1 MYSLLDMGIF
11 HGYLTLPE
19 CIFLRILVPPIP
31 IPIPRGTILF
41 FAWIAVTIFKDLDH
55 GTKVPNGYGWQ
66 VPHRGKMI
74 RERNCYRFL
83 VVKLQLCK
91 SWLIW
96 NDRQLVKHDLY
107 IYIYIYNYYIYMHI
121 YINSV
126 FFSHDLLQDSLLLKV
141 PWICQQRSWDPEL
154 WVQGFESFN
163 DTLNSMFIAGVPRYE
178 KLLDASWWRLERE
191 MKYFRSPRCE
201 RWLSCF
207 LILAIHVHINIELW
221 ALKTRYLWMF
231 WHNFLEKVIFV
242 WSDVEWD
249 QPLQSPLQLL
259 WKITDSQITT
269 SVHPP
274 SSNLQGPLFTWQR
287 STWGKESSDKALV
300 MIWYNHP
307 ELQCCTLDA
316 LNLDWIYL

>member
-1 MYSLLDMGIF
+1 MDLSTAELRSW
-11 HGYLTLPE
+11 TLSAG
-19 CIFLRILVPPIP
+19 LRILQWHPKFHVHCW
-31 IPIPRGTILF
+31 RASVWKSARCQLMTTWKGDDELNIL
-41 FAWIAVTIFKDLDH
+41 DL
-55 GTKVPNGYGWQ
+55 
-66 VPHRGKMI
+66 
-74 RERNCYRFL
+74 
-83 VVKLQLCK
+83 
-91 SWLIW
+91 
-96 NDRQLVKHDLY
+96 
-107 IYIYIYNYYIYMHI
+107 
-121 YINSV
+121 
-126 FFSHDLLQDSLLLKV
+126 
-141 PWICQQRSWDPEL
+141 
-154 WVQGFESFN
+154 QG
-163 DTLNSMFIAGVPRYE
+163 
-178 KLLDASWWRLERE
+178 
-191 MKYFRSPRCE
+191 CE

-259 WKITDSQITT
+259 WNITDSQITT

-274 SSNLQGPLFTWQR
+274 SSNLQGPLLTWQR
-287 STWGKESSDKALV
+287 SNSTWGKESSDKALV